1 VNVTPFEPEWEGFAT
16 LSLSNTGP
24 RPVRVYAE
32 EGIAQLLFLEA
43 SEICEVSYQ
52 DKKGKYQAQK
62 EITLSINDKD
72 RR

>member
-1 VNVTPFEPEWEGFAT
+1 
-16 LSLSNTGP
+16 
-24 RPVRVYAE
+24 VRIYAE

-43 SEICEVSYQ
+43 SEICEVSYK